1 MSVRADAATP
11 VPNLA
16 LQDLQ
21 QLQQLQQ
28 QSLSLQQFVLVHPTT
43 SLQPAQLVIS
53 QPPQGQQGEPGL
65 LPCARAAF
73 LLHVVY
79 LYTQYSFKKNIFFV
93 MIPRY

>member
-1 MSVRADAATP
+1 MHMRADAATP
-11 VPNLA
+11 VPILA

-53 QPPQGQQGEPGL
+53 QPPQGQQGEPRL
-65 LPCARAAF
+65 LPCAVRQDGLSIAC
-73 LLHVVY
+73 Y
-79 LYTQYSFKKNIFFV
+79 LPLNSVFV
-93 MIPRY
+93 